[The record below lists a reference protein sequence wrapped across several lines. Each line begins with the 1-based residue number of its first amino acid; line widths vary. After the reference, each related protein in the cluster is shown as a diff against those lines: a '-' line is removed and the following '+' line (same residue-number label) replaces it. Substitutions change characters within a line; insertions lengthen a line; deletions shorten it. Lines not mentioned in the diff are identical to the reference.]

1 MATRNGTLAAGWN
14 LGQEEVEGAGAGA
27 GAGDRE
33 GYDSA
38 GAVKFIVV
46 TVGIYS
52 LMGVLSLLLVRI
64 VRRAKLRLC

>member
-1 MATRNGTLAAGWN
+1 MAIRNGTLAAGWN
-14 LGQEEVEGAGAGA
+14 PGEGQEAVEE
-27 GAGDRE
+27 AGDRE

>member
-14 LGQEEVEGAGAGA
+14 LGQEEVEGAGA